1 MPHIICVCVWIEF
14 KSHWKTA
21 RSLHAVLGHYVAV
34 LCNVSVWL
42 GMKSKQIT
50 DHTAKRFRFL
60 CPCCIF
66 NGSTRN
72 CRCWR
77 SNSVCQARCR
87 IKTLLQN
94 ELQKG
99 PDLKRCLWFLLSAL
113 IKITGVE
120 ADVWE
125 VWEVSYG
132 MFIIYYFTK
141 IHIVVMCTFNFF
153 LGGEGWVWM
162 LLGRLVLDDKTPLE
176 LQSSFWWS
184 TFTQQ
189 QTKNT
194 GNNQQVKQHLES
206 ETE

>member
-1 MPHIICVCVWIEF
+1 MPHIICVCVCVWIEF

-60 CPCCIF
+60 CLCCIF

-77 SNSVCQARCR
+77 SNSVGQARCR

-141 IHIVVMCTFNFF
+141 IRIVVMCTFKFCF
-153 LGGEGWVWM
+153 GWGGGGMDAVGKACSWWQNTSWIAVV
-162 LLGRLVLDDKTPLE
+162 LL
-176 LQSSFWWS
+176 
-184 TFTQQ
+184 
-189 QTKNT
+189 
-194 GNNQQVKQHLES
+194 VKYFH
-206 ETE
+206 TATNKKYWK